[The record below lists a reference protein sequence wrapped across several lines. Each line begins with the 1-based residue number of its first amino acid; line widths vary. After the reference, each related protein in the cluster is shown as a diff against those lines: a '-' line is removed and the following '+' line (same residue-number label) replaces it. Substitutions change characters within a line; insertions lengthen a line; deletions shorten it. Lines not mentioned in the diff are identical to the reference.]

1 MRGDFFEF
9 TPAFK
14 LVIAGNHRP
23 ALRTVDEAMQRRFRM
38 VPFTTTIPEAERDPR
53 LTENLRAEW
62 PGILKWAIDG
72 CVEWYANGLSAP
84 GDGE

>member
-1 MRGDFFEF
+1 MTRCFGHESRIKTLTGGDKIAARYMRGDFFEF

-38 VPFTTTIPEAERDPR
+38 VPFTTTIPETERDPR
-53 LTENLRAEW
+53 LTENLRAE
-62 PGILKWAIDG
+62 
-72 CVEWYANGLSAP
+72 
-84 GDGE
+84 